1 MKFDTII
8 IGGGLSGL
16 IAGIELSRKGQKC
29 LIVSSGQSA
38 LHFFSGSFEL
48 CSLSDNPYDAI
59 ATLGEGHPYTKL
71 GTERVAELSAQ
82 VKPLFKEVGITLK
95 GVKDANHWRI
105 TPLGVLKRAWLT
117 MDEYATVPADGVMP
131 WKKVALLNIA
141 GFLDFHTSFV
151 AAGLEEKG
159 VECSVH
165 AISIPELERLR
176 KNPTE
181 MRSTNIAKTL
191 TGDLIGT
198 LAARINEYA
207 QDVDAVLMPA
217 VVGLTGG
224 TDVVRLKEKVDRPL
238 YFLPTLPPSVP
249 GIRVQLMLKKHF
261 QKLGGVYMLGDS
273 VTGGEFEGGKLKSIR
288 TNNHGDTVFEADN
301 FILASGSFFSKGLAS
316 NLDGVYEPVFGLDVD
331 SLDVRA
337 DWYKRNLFEAQP
349 YMTFGVAADEAF
361 HVKKDGAPVE
371 NVYAAGSVLSGFH
384 PMKQGCGAGVSILT
398 ALHVSNSILN
408 TPSVNQDAP
417 SVNQNTSSDNQDAPS
432 VILNEVKDL

>member
-16 IAGIELSRKGQKC
+16 VAGIDLSRKGQKC
-29 LIVSSGQSA
+29 LVVSSGQSA

-48 CSLSDNPYDAI
+48 CSLATNPYDGI
-59 ATLGEGHPYTKL
+59 ATLGEGHPYSKI
-71 GTERVAELSAQ
+71 GTESVAELSAK
-82 VKPLFKEVGITLK
+82 VKPFFKEVGITLK

-105 TPLGVLKRAWLT
+105 TPMGVLKRAWLT
-117 MDEYATVPADGVMP
+117 MDEYATVPVDGEMP
-131 WKKVALLNIA
+131 WKKVAVLNID
-141 GFLDFHTSFV
+141 GFLDFHTSYI
-151 AAGLEEKG
+151 AAGLEAKG

-165 AISIPELERLR
+165 AISMPELERLR

-191 TGDLIGT
+191 TGDLIGA
-198 LAARINEYA
+198 LAARINEFA
-207 QDVDAVLMPA
+207 HDVDAVLMPA
-217 VVGLTGG
+217 VVGLTSS

-238 YFLPTLPPSVP
+238 HFLATLPPSVP
-249 GIRVQLMLKKHF
+249 GIRMQMMLKKHF

-273 VTGGEFEGGKLKSIR
+273 VVSGEFEDGKLKSIK
-288 TNNHGDTVFEADN
+288 TNNHGDTKFEADN

-316 NLDGVYEPVFGLDVD
+316 NLDGVYEPIFGLDVD

-349 YMTFGVAADEAF
+349 YMSFGVATDKDF
-361 HVKKDGAPVE
+361 RVKKNGVPVE
-371 NVYAAGSVLSGFH
+371 NVYAAGSILSGFH

-398 ALHVSNSILN
+398 ALHVSSL
-408 TPSVNQDAP
+408 
-417 SVNQNTSSDNQDAPS
+417 
-432 VILNEVKDL
+432 LKNE

>member
-16 IAGIELSRKGQKC
+16 VAGIDLSRKGQKC
-29 LIVSSGQSA
+29 LVVSSGQSA

-48 CSLSDNPYDAI
+48 CSLAPNPYDGI
-59 ATLGEGHPYTKL
+59 ATLGEGHPYSKI
-71 GTERVAELSAQ
+71 GTDSVAELSAK

-105 TPLGVLKRAWLT
+105 TPMGVLKRAWLT
-117 MDEYATVPADGVMP
+117 MDEYATVPVDGEMP
-131 WKKVALLNIA
+131 WKKVAVLNID
-141 GFLDFHTSFV
+141 GFLDFHTSYI
-151 AAGLEEKG
+151 AAGLEAKG

-165 AISIPELERLR
+165 AISMPELERLR

-191 TGDLIGT
+191 TGDLIGA
-198 LAARINEYA
+198 LAARINEFA
-207 QDVDAVLMPA
+207 HDVDAVLMPA
-217 VVGLTGG
+217 VVGLTSS

-238 YFLPTLPPSVP
+238 HFLATLPPSVP
-249 GIRVQLMLKKHF
+249 GIRMQMMLKKHF

-273 VTGGEFEGGKLKSIR
+273 VVSGEFEDGKLKSIK
-288 TNNHGDTVFEADN
+288 TNNHGDTMFEADN

-316 NLDGVYEPVFGLDVD
+316 NLDGVYEPIFGLDVD

-349 YMTFGVAADEAF
+349 YMSFGVATDKDF
-361 HVKKDGAPVE
+361 RVKKNGVPVE
-371 NVYAAGSVLSGFH
+371 NVYAAGSILSGFH

-398 ALHVSNSILN
+398 ALHVSSL
-408 TPSVNQDAP
+408 
-417 SVNQNTSSDNQDAPS
+417 
-432 VILNEVKDL
+432 LKNE

>member
-16 IAGIELSRKGQKC
+16 VAGIDLSRKGQKC

-48 CSLSDNPYDAI
+48 CSLADNPYEGI
-59 ATLGEGHPYTKL
+59 ATLGEEHPYSKI
-71 GTERVAELSAQ
+71 GAENIADLSAK

-105 TPLGVLKRAWLT
+105 TPMGVLKRAWLT
-117 MDEYATVPADGVMP
+117 MDEYGTVPADGVMP
-131 WKKVALLNIA
+131 WKKVAVLNID
-141 GFLDFHTSFV
+141 GFLDFHTSYI
-151 AAGLEEKG
+151 AAGLESKG

-165 AISIPELERLR
+165 AISMPELERLR

-191 TGDLIGT
+191 TGDLIGA

-217 VVGLTGG
+217 VVGLTSS
-224 TDVVRLKEKVDRPL
+224 TDVVKLKEKVDRPL
-238 YFLPTLPPSVP
+238 HFIATLPPSVP
-249 GIRVQLMLKKHF
+249 GIRMQMMLKKHF

-273 VTGGEFEGGKLKSIR
+273 VVSGEFEGGKLKSIK
-288 TNNHGDTVFEADN
+288 TNNHGDTEFKADN

-316 NLDGVYEPVFGLDVD
+316 TIDGVYEPIFGLDVD
-331 SLDVRA
+331 SLDVRSE
-337 DWYKRNLFEAQP
+337 WYERNLFDAQP
-349 YMTFGVAADEAF
+349 YMSFGVATDNEF
-361 HVKKDGAPVE
+361 HVKKNGEPIE
-371 NVYAAGSVLSGFH
+371 NVYATGAVLSGFH

-398 ALHVSNSILN
+398 ALYVSSLLKTIR
-408 TPSVNQDAP
+408 
-417 SVNQNTSSDNQDAPS
+417 
-432 VILNEVKDL
+432 